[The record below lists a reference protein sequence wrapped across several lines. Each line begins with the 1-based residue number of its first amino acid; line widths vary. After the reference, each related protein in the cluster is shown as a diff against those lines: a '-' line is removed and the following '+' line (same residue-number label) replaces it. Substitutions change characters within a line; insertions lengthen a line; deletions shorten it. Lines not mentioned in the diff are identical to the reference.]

1 MWLDE
6 CGEHYM
12 STGLVR
18 CAQVILANLA
28 LRKEIRVREAMKK
41 ASIDIQICTL
51 LFYLSELWQ
60 YTSDHT
66 HNNKLNAVQQP
77 GGHMYRQPTLS
88 TLQFTEGRA

>member
-1 MWLDE
+1 MDE

-41 ASIDIQICTL
+41 AKTSIIFSTEEVIMLGRKQALVVISTGHYCLPLSRKLIVRQL
-51 LFYLSELWQ
+51 LKS
-60 YTSDHT
+60 
-66 HNNKLNAVQQP
+66 
-77 GGHMYRQPTLS
+77 
-88 TLQFTEGRA
+88 